1 MNLEVKELLLDT
13 LQKYGI
19 SKARASREM
28 GYSDSM
34 VSLYTT
40 GAYKGNIEELEKN
53 IQQWCNRQIK
63 AHSRKKIP
71 IVETASVKTILNAIS
86 MAHTEHDIA
95 LVVADA
101 GSSKTTS
108 AKLYT
113 DRNETTVVYVP
124 VVAGMNRKMLVLE
137 IAKQLGVE
145 TVRVPLNVLIQQTA
159 QALADRDSLVILDE
173 ADYLKADALEFCRR
187 LVYDLGESGLVLMGL
202 PRLRAMIQN
211 LRNDHRQLESRIG
224 INVQLEGLTK
234 ADATLIAREVWP
246 DCDMEIINTL
256 FAISKSDVRQ
266 FVKLIER
273 AQNTMVLNQLD
284 KPTVEVVEMAS
295 TLVLRRRGDK

>member
-1 MNLEVKELLLDT
+1 MNQSVKELLQET
-13 LQKYGI
+13 LEKYGI
-19 SKARASREM
+19 SRARAGREM
-28 GYSDSM
+28 GYSSSI
-34 VSLYTT
+34 VSAYMT
-40 GAYKGNIEELEKN
+40 GNYSGDVVKLEKN

-71 IVETASVKTILNAIS
+71 IVETTAVKTILNAIG

-95 LVVADA
+95 LIVADA
-101 GSSKTTS
+101 GASKTTS
-108 AKLYT
+108 AKLYA
-113 DRNETTVVYVP
+113 DRNETTVVYIP
-124 VVAGMNRKMLVLE
+124 VVAGMNRKMLVTE
-137 IAKQLGVE
+137 IARQLGVE
-145 TVRVPLNVLIQQTA
+145 TMRVPLNVLIQQTA

-224 INVQLEGLTK
+224 ISVQMEGLIK
-234 ADATLIAREVWP
+234 SDATLIAREVWP
-246 DCDMEIINTL
+246 NCETEIINSL
-256 FAISKSDVRQ
+256 YDVSKSDVRQ

-273 AQNTMVLNQLD
+273 AQNTMVLNNLEN
-284 KPTVEVVEMAS
+284 PTQTVFMK
-295 TLVLRRRGDK
+295 TPFRKKT

>member
-1 MNLEVKELLLDT
+1 MNLDVKELLLDT
-13 LQKYGI
+13 LHKYHI
-19 SKARASREM
+19 SQARACREIGRSPAVISQYLTS
-28 GYSDSM
+28 GYAGDEKK
-34 VSLYTT
+34 LE
-40 GAYKGNIEELEKN
+40 GLIE
-53 IQQWCNRQIK
+53 QWCNRQIK

-71 IVETASVKTILNAIS
+71 VVETAAVKTILNAIS

-108 AKLYT
+108 ARLYA

-145 TVRVPLNVLIQQTA
+145 TVRVPLNVLIQTTA

-224 INVQLEGLTK
+224 INVHLEGLTK

-256 FAISKSDVRQ
+256 FSISKSDVRQ

-273 AQNTMVLNQLD
+273 AQNTMVLNQLE
-284 KPTVEVVEMAS
+284 KPTVEVIEMAS

>member
-1 MNLEVKELLLDT
+1 MNQSVKELLQET
-13 LQKYGI
+13 LEKYGI
-19 SKARASREM
+19 SRARAGREM
-28 GYSDSM
+28 GYSSSI
-34 VSLYTT
+34 VSAYMT
-40 GAYKGNIEELEKN
+40 GNYSGDVAKLEKN

-71 IVETASVKTILNAIS
+71 IVETTAVKTILNAIS

-95 LVVADA
+95 LIVADA
-101 GSSKTTS
+101 GASKTTS
-108 AKLYT
+108 AKLYA
-113 DRNETTVVYVP
+113 DRNETTVVYIP
-124 VVAGMNRKMLVLE
+124 VVAGMNRKMLVTE
-137 IAKQLGVE
+137 IARQLGVE
-145 TVRVPLNVLIQQTA
+145 TMRVPLNVLIQQTA

-224 INVQLEGLTK
+224 ISVHMEGLTK
-234 ADATLIAREVWP
+234 SDATLIAREVWP
-246 DCDMEIINTL
+246 NCETEIINSL
-256 FAISKSDVRQ
+256 YDVSKSDVRQ

-273 AQNTMVLNQLD
+273 AQNTMVLNNLEN
-284 KPTVEVVEMAS
+284 PTQDAIEMAA
-295 TLVLRRRGDK
+295 TLVLKRRGEK

>member
-1 MNLEVKELLLDT
+1 MNQSVKELLQET
-13 LQKYGI
+13 LEKYGI
-19 SKARASREM
+19 SRARAGREM
-28 GYSDSM
+28 GYSSSI
-34 VSLYTT
+34 VSAYMT
-40 GAYKGNIEELEKN
+40 GNYSGDVVKLEKN

-71 IVETASVKTILNAIS
+71 IVETTAVKTILNAIG

-95 LVVADA
+95 LIVADA
-101 GSSKTTS
+101 GASKTTS
-108 AKLYT
+108 AKLYA
-113 DRNETTVVYVP
+113 DRNETTVVYIP
-124 VVAGMNRKMLVLE
+124 VVAGMNRKMLVTE
-137 IAKQLGVE
+137 IARQLGVE
-145 TVRVPLNVLIQQTA
+145 TMRVPLNVLIQQTA

-246 DCDMEIINTL
+246 DCDMEIVNTL

-273 AQNTMVLNQLD
+273 AQNTMVLNQLE
-284 KPTVEVVEMAS
+284 KPTVDVIEMAAS
-295 TLVLRRRGDK
+295 LVLRRRGDK

>member
-40 GAYKGNIEELEKN
+40 GVYKGNIEELEKN

-71 IVETASVKTILNAIS
+71 IVETTAVKTILNAIS

-95 LVVADA
+95 LIVADA
-101 GSSKTTS
+101 GASKTTS
-108 AKLYT
+108 AKLYA
-113 DRNETTVVYVP
+113 DRNETTVVYIP
-124 VVAGMNRKMLVLE
+124 VVAGMNRKMLVTE
-137 IAKQLGVE
+137 IARQLGVE
-145 TVRVPLNVLIQQTA
+145 TMRVPLNVLIQQTA

-224 INVQLEGLTK
+224 ISVHMEGLTK
-234 ADATLIAREVWP
+234 SDATLIAREVWP
-246 DCDMEIINTL
+246 NCETEIINSL
-256 FAISKSDVRQ
+256 YDVSKSDVRQ

-273 AQNTMVLNQLD
+273 AQNTMVLNNLEN
-284 KPTVEVVEMAS
+284 PTQDAIEMAA
-295 TLVLRRRGDK
+295 TLVLKRRGEK

>member
-1 MNLEVKELLLDT
+1 MNQSVKELLQET
-13 LQKYGI
+13 LEKYEI
-19 SKARASREM
+19 SRARVGREM
-28 GYSDSM
+28 GYSPSI
-34 VSLYTT
+34 VSAYMT
-40 GAYKGNIEELEKN
+40 GNYSGNVVKLEKN

-71 IVETASVKTILNAIS
+71 IVETTAVKTILNAIS

-95 LVVADA
+95 LIVADA
-101 GSSKTTS
+101 GASKTTS
-108 AKLYT
+108 AKLYA
-113 DRNETTVVYVP
+113 DRNETTVVYIP
-124 VVAGMNRKMLVLE
+124 VVAGMNRKMLVTE
-137 IAKQLGVE
+137 IARQLGVE
-145 TVRVPLNVLIQQTA
+145 TMRVPLNVLIQQTA

-224 INVQLEGLTK
+224 ISVHMEGLTK
-234 ADATLIAREVWP
+234 SDATLIAREVWP
-246 DCDMEIINTL
+246 NCETEIINSL
-256 FAISKSDVRQ
+256 YDVSKSDVRQ

-273 AQNTMVLNQLD
+273 AQNTMVLNNLEN
-284 KPTVEVVEMAS
+284 PTQDAIEMAA
-295 TLVLRRRGDK
+295 TLVLKRRGEK